1 MGRLAR
7 EKPVKFIIGFIF
19 NDIAAYN
26 SAKAMLLRRFGNV
39 DFESQPIPFNST
51 NYYQEELGT
60 ELKKIFLS
68 FKKLILPRESPDI
81 KILTNKIEEKLS
93 AHGLRRVNIDPGYLD
108 LAKLILTSTKDYC
121 HRVYLNKGIFAENTL
136 VYKGKS
142 FAPWPWTYLDYQT
155 PEYIN
160 IFNQIRNIYAEQ
172 IKK

>member
-1 MGRLAR
+1 MGRLTR
-7 EKPVKFIIGFIF
+7 EKPVKLIIGFIF
-19 NDIAAYN
+19 KELGTYQ
-26 SAKAMLLRRFGNV
+26 SAKTMLLRRLGDV
-39 DFESQPIPFNST
+39 DFQSQVIPFTST
-51 NYYQEELGT
+51 NYYQEEFGL

-68 FKKLILPRESPDI
+68 FKKLILPSQSPDI

-93 AHGLRRVNIDPGYLD
+93 SQGHRRVNIDPGYLD

-136 VYKGKS
+136 VYQGKS
-142 FAPWPWTYLDYQT
+142 FKPWPWTYLDYQT